1 MLGEIRGSGRGRGR
15 VPSQNF
21 QSLNGNAG

>member
-1 MLGEIRGSGRGRGR
+1 MLGEIRGRGRGRGR